1 MDNTARTLPLRD
13 GAAIP
18 QMGLGVMYVP
28 EGTLPALM
36 REAAKVGYRHFDTAT
51 VYGNE
56 GEVGEGLRSLDIDRS
71 EVFVTTKLQDG
82 MHGYDNALRA
92 FDASEKLIG
101 SIDLYLIHWP
111 QPTKDLY
118 AESWRALVRLQ
129 AEGRV
134 RSVGVANFT
143 ADMIDRISA
152 GTGVTPVINQ
162 VELHP
167 RFQQRELRAYNASK
181 GILTQAWSPLE
192 HGLILKQEAIL
203 EIAQRLGRSAAQVV
217 LRWHIQSGLVVIPK
231 AADAKHLADN
241 FAAWE
246 FELSEEDM
254 ARISALD
261 QNQSSFGLDPNVY
274 QSDRGRIEA

>member
-1 MDNTARTLPLRD
+1 MDTARTLALHN

-56 GEVGEGLRSLDIDRS
+56 GEVGEGLRSLDVDRC

-101 SIDLYLIHWP
+101 LIDLYLIHWP
-111 QPTKDLY
+111 QPAKDLY

-129 AEGRV
+129 EEGRV
-134 RSVGVANFT
+134 QSIGVANFT
-143 ADMIDRISA
+143 ADMIDRIV
-152 GTGVTPVINQ
+152 GETGVTPVINQ

-167 RFQQRELRAYNASK
+167 RFQQRDLRAYNHAK
-181 GILTQAWSPLE
+181 GILTEAWSPLE
-192 HGLILKQEAIL
+192 HGLILKNEAIM
-203 EIAQRLGRSAAQVV
+203 EIARCLGRSAAQVV
-217 LRWHIQSGLVVIPK
+217 LRWHIQNGLIVIPK
-231 AADAKHLADN
+231 AANAKHLADN
-241 FAAWE
+241 FAAWDFQLTE
-246 FELSEEDM
+246 SDM
-254 ARISALD
+254 ARISGLD
-261 QNQSSFGLDPNVY
+261 LNMSSFGLDPTIY
-274 QSDRGRIEA
+274 QSDRGRLET

>member
-56 GEVGEGLRSLDIDRS
+56 GEVGEGLRSLDLDRR

-111 QPTKDLY
+111 QPAKDLY

-129 AEGRV
+129 EEGRV
-134 RSVGVANFT
+134 RSIGVANFT
-143 ADMIDRISA
+143 ADMIDRIA
-152 GTGVTPVINQ
+152 GETGVMPVINQ

-167 RFQQRELRAYNASK
+167 RFQQRELRAYNAAK

-192 HGLILKQEAIL
+192 HGLILKQEAII
-203 EIAQRLGRSAAQVV
+203 EIAQRL
-217 LRWHIQSGLVVIPK
+217 
-231 AADAKHLADN
+231 
-241 FAAWE
+241 
-246 FELSEEDM
+246 
-254 ARISALD
+254 
-261 QNQSSFGLDPNVY
+261 
-274 QSDRGRIEA
+274 